1 MERFLVID
9 SGEEQW
15 CLDSR
20 ARPSTIG
27 IREGHMRSAKD
38 RVSSAVELAAEVTM
52 VRRQAALQGPMD
64 IGEEQNPEGN
74 ERSWLNL
81 EEDSQASCS
90 GGSRTT
96 ERKGKRKIRRAKS
109 SQSS

>member
-9 SGEEQW
+9 SGEEQL
-15 CLDSR
+15 CMDSR
-20 ARPSTIG
+20 ARPQAIG
-27 IREGHMRSAKD
+27 IREGHMSSAKD
-38 RVSSAVELAAEVTM
+38 RVSSAVELAADVTM
-52 VRRQAALQGPMD
+52 VRRRAALQGPMD
-64 IGEEQNPEGN
+64 VDQAQNPEGN

-90 GGSRTT
+90 GGSRSE
-96 ERKGKRKIRRAKS
+96 ERKREGKTRRARS